1 MTRALSPARAAAFAT
16 AYALLT
22 LIGRATAT
30 EGQVVSLIWPGS
42 GVALLWLL
50 AESPRHVLR
59 VLVPLMAIHFGVVL
73 ATGVSPLLGFF
84 GAASVT
90 LQTAVTGLLLRR
102 WCPTMLGAGGTASIR
117 SPRNLAAMAGAAA
130 IGCALGAA
138 IGTLGLWLDDAP
150 VSGSL
155 FAR

>member
-1 MTRALSPARAAAFAT
+1 MTKALSPTRAAAFAA

-59 VLVPLMAIHFGVVL
+59 VLVPLMAIHFLECAAL
-73 ATGVSPLLGFF
+73 ADLPASKKLALMAIADDADKVTRIGSEPRRQPQVSQP
-84 GAASVT
+84 
-90 LQTAVTGLLLRR
+90 LRR
-102 WCPTMLGAGGTASIR
+102 LHSTLRTAR
-117 SPRNLAAMAGAAA
+117 R
-130 IGCALGAA
+130 
-138 IGTLGLWLDDAP
+138 
-150 VSGSL
+150 
-155 FAR
+155 